1 MPLIEALQFPFRH
14 FHQGFHH
21 GVMPLAVLQG
31 ETVFSIDFILFKKP
45 VIGQFFA
52 AQTNQHDFSTKVR
65 VTDKVPHSTNGN
77 DGKGALIATHSH
89 KDGSRQQRRQREGIW
104 AKVPV

>member
-45 VIGQFFA
+45 VIGQFSQPRPTSMISPPKF
-52 AQTNQHDFSTKVR
+52 
-65 VTDKVPHSTNGN
+65 G
-77 DGKGALIATHSH
+77 
-89 KDGSRQQRRQREGIW
+89 
-104 AKVPV
+104 